1 MTTVDFQTTSTYRM
15 SLAIAWLIIITVG
28 VYIIFLLRIKR
39 RNDKEKS
46 DYRIITESLTTF
58 ASIIDAKD
66 PNTKGHSLRVATYS
80 KEIAKRMKMSQSEQD
95 RIFRIALLH
104 DIGKVGVRDDVL
116 KKTGRLTDEELS
128 VIRDHAEI
136 GGQILEHITSI
147 EGLSEGAYYHHE
159 RIDGTGYP
167 RGHKGDEIPFVAR
180 IICVADSYDA
190 MSSDR
195 CYRKSLSEEYIRGEL
210 ESCKDKL
217 FDSEIVPYMIEMMD
231 DGFAPIKNVELIS
244 IEKEKIIT
252 DIF

>member
-1 MTTVDFQTTSTYRM
+1 M
-15 SLAIAWLIIITVG
+15 SLAIAWLI
-28 VYIIFLLRIKR
+28 
-39 RNDKEKS
+39 
-46 DYRIITESLTTF
+46 IITESLTTF

-136 GGQILEHITSI
+136 GGQMLEHITSI
-147 EGLSEGAYYHHE
+147 EGLSEGTYYHHE
-159 RIDGTGYP
+159 RIDGTGYQ
-167 RGHKGDEIPFVAR
+167 RGLKGDEIPFVAR